1 MLWVN
6 IKLIFN
12 ISLKTLSITSQLYIF
27 VPYFLTNC
35 IVMETIDP
43 KDSVQDEQFGKELTP
58 TENTPESSVL
68 SEDITQP
75 SGKAH
80 ESFDEILLPH
90 HEDDTEDEEANFDP
104 GNIEEHVSDL
114 PDETEHPSEDFT
126 QYSKAELVQKLNELL
141 SGKSIEK
148 IRLAV
153 ESIKLNYYKKHKV
166 EIEKLRKEAEDAG
179 QEATFIP
186 EPDPLEDR
194 LKELLKKFR
203 DMKIDFNQK
212 QEFEKHKNLQEKY
225 KIIDEIKELVNRNE
239 SINDTFHQFRDLQN
253 RWRSVGVV
261 PQANLKDLW
270 ETYHHNVEIF
280 YDFIKINKDLRDLD
294 LKKNLEIKIS
304 ICEKAEDLLLEPS
317 IIRAFKNLQKLHEQ
331 WRETGPVPQ
340 ESKTEIWERFKNIT
354 GKINKSHQE
363 YFENLKDSQ
372 KQNLDSKTALCERA
386 EELANQEI
394 NSPKDWEQCYQE
406 MIELQKVWRTIG
418 FAPKKDNNRIYG
430 RFRAACDNFF
440 VRKREYFAHNK
451 EEQQNNL
458 QLKTDL
464 CIQAEAIKD
473 STEWKPSSEDLIN
486 LQKKWKEIGPVPRKH
501 SDQIWKRFRSACDH
515 FFHRKSQHFNTIDS
529 QYEDNYK
536 LKLDLIAEIEAFESN
551 DSPEDS
557 FQKLKDYQRR
567 WSEIGFVP
575 MKNKD
580 EIQKKY
586 RDVIN
591 KNFDNLKLD
600 DGKKNLL
607 KFKNK
612 IENLSSRHQGGYKI
626 EMERDKYIN
635 KLKQLENDVILWENN
650 IGFFAKSKNSEG
662 MIADVM
668 RKIEQGK
675 EEIKL
680 LEDKI
685 RLIDGIES

>member
-1 MLWVN
+1 M
-6 IKLIFN
+6 
-12 ISLKTLSITSQLYIF
+12 SITSQLYIF

-58 TENTPESSVL
+58 TEITPESSVVP
-68 SEDITQP
+68 EDTTQP
-75 SGKAH
+75 SEKVH

-90 HEDDTEDEEANFDP
+90 HEDDTEDEEVNFDP
-104 GNIEEHVSDL
+104 GNIEHVSEL
-114 PDETEHPSEDFT
+114 PDESEHPSEDYT
-126 QYSKAELVQKLNELL
+126 QNSKADLVQKLNELL
-141 SGKSIEK
+141 TGKSIEK

-153 ESIKLNYYKKHKV
+153 ENIKINYYKKHKAEV
-166 EIEKLRKEAEDAG
+166 EKLRKEAEDAG

-194 LKELLKKFR
+194 LKELLKKYR
-203 DMKIDFNQK
+203 DMKIDFTQK
-212 QEFEKHKNLQEKY
+212 QEFVKHKNLQEKY
-225 KIIDEIKELVNRNE
+225 KIIEEIKELVNRNE

-294 LKKNLEIKIS
+294 LKKNLEIKIA

-317 IIRAFKNLQKLHEQ
+317 IIRAFKSLQKLHEQ

-340 ESKTEIWERFKNIT
+340 ESKTEIWERFKIIT

-386 EELANQEI
+386 EELANHEI
-394 NSPKDWEQCYQE
+394 NSPKEWEQCYQE
-406 MIELQKVWRTIG
+406 MIEIQKVWRSIG

-430 RFRAACDNFF
+430 RFRLACDNFF
-440 VRKREYFAHNK
+440 IRKREYFSHNK

-473 STEWKPSSEDLIN
+473 STEWKSSSEDLIN

-501 SDQIWKRFRSACDH
+501 SDQIWKRFRSVCDH
-515 FFHRKSQHFNTIDS
+515 FFHRKSQHFNSIDS

-536 LKLDLIAEIEAFESN
+536 LKLDLIAEIEAFEPN
-551 DSPEDS
+551 DNPEDN
-557 FQKLKDYQRR
+557 FQNLKNYQHR

-600 DGKKNLL
+600 EGKKNLL

-635 KLKQLENDVILWENN
+635 KLKQLENDVILLENN

-662 MIADVM
+662 MIADVK